1 MKEDF
6 SMFSKLKKMKKKDY
20 YLNKDGYIIFTEEYH
35 LKRGYCCQNNCKHCP
50 YSIKTNKAG

>member
-1 MKEDF
+1 
-6 SMFSKLKKMKKKDY
+6 MFSKLKKMEKKDY